1 MFNFLTDNIIL
12 VLAVVGTLLALAA
25 SLYEKITKQ
34 KKLRILVTFISAGAI
49 ITVGTLILND
59 LHEKN
64 RSQIAEELENKKKE
78 MIKSISANVSKN
90 LSLSQQSLTLLEQI
104 EAKFAEVP
112 LGDVAVKLT
121 SPDLDGLH
129 VFDKAHPSQIPSFVS
144 WLNDKILHGQTPAI
158 GFTVNANR
166 SYSIGLTLG
175 YLLANQTN
183 LDLIMEKLNEPEG
196 WNKFPDND
204 TLQAIDE
211 IQSDLKYVLF
221 YDGSKSRLLGFA
233 DASLFARELL
243 VLQKQGRSSKI
254 EELLKTPGK
263 ASASSMKPYFTSF
276 NPRVLKGTT
285 SYDVT
290 QEMINEKFND
300 GVLLHKGTPWFVSL
314 ANMIKLAT

>member
-25 SLYEKITKQ
+25 SLYEKIAKQ

-121 SPDLDGLH
+121 SPDLWD
-129 VFDKAHPSQIPSFVS
+129 
-144 WLNDKILHGQTPAI
+144 
-158 GFTVNANR
+158 
-166 SYSIGLTLG
+166 
-175 YLLANQTN
+175 
-183 LDLIMEKLNEPEG
+183 
-196 WNKFPDND
+196 KFPDND
-204 TLQAIDE
+204 TLQAIGE

-221 YDGSKSRLLGFA
+221 YDSSKSRLLGFA

-243 VLQKQGRSSKI
+243 VLQKQGRTSKI
-254 EELLKTPGK
+254 EELLKEPGK

-285 SYDVT
+285 SYDVA

-300 GVLLHKGTPWFVSL
+300 GVLLHKGIPWFVSL